1 MSLRT
6 TIAAVIAIGALAP
19 ASAHAATNQTVLG
32 VATGKATVNTATL
45 ELSAEQKVLMSHV
58 GAGTVTFSAQA
69 SRADGIVRAIGPFT
83 IVASSGDKIT
93 GVGTLVGVGPTLNV
107 HPVGFIMTITG
118 GTGRF
123 ANASGTLVTAP
134 LVTPITPFTPPLL
147 FERLE
152 SAVHGYISY

>member
-6 TIAAVIAIGALAP
+6 TIAAVVTLIALAP
-19 ASAHAATNQTVLG
+19 ASAHAATHRTLLG
-32 VATGKATVNTATL
+32 VAAGKATVNTATL
-45 ELSAEQKVLMSHV
+45 EVSAEQKVLLSHI
-58 GAGTVTFSAQA
+58 GPGTATFSAQA
-69 SRADGIVRAIGPFT
+69 TRADGIVRAIGPFT
-83 IVASSGDKIT
+83 IVASGGDKVT
-93 GVGTLVGVGPTLNV
+93 GVGSLVGVGPTLNV

-152 SAVHGYISY
+152 GTVHGYISY

>member
-1 MSLRT
+1 MSD
-6 TIAAVIAIGALAP
+6 I
-19 ASAHAATNQTVLG
+19 
-32 VATGKATVNTATL
+32 ATVAKAFFDACETGGGWEACERYCTPD
-45 ELSAEQKVLMSHV
+45 A
-58 GAGTVTFSAQA
+58 TFSAQA
-69 SRADGIVRAIGPFT
+69 TRTDGIVRAIGPFT
-83 IVASSGDKIT
+83 IVASGGDKVT

-152 SAVHGYISY
+152 GAVHGYISY